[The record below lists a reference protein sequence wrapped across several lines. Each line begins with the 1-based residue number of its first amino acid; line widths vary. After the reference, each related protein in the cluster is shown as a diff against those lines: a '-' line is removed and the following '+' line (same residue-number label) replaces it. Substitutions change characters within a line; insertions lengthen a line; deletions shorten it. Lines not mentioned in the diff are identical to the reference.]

1 MSTYHPSDNNYTRSR
16 PGQFSDPHSEELLFY
31 WAQQSVDDTL
41 TNNDAQSSISC
52 NVRTKLTLRESI
64 GTSGLLSIAGGTL
77 ASLVS
82 LGFLIF
88 LWTGQGTALGAVDAS
103 SAWRAIILGGWSSQ
117 AITLAALVIRTA
129 TAIQATTCT
138 SMLAALFLERH
149 YVPKSEVVHF
159 SILRSVNNG
168 PLRLAELASKLK
180 PILRTFSIETALVF
194 SILTSVLALQFAST
208 LLFIDLHNFTI
219 AENVAL
225 FPVNDYIAED
235 TALFTAPP
243 TLYQPPIYAI
253 YGELPSNA
261 SSSPDPKGFSTT
273 GLRRRAFLPLREPN
287 MRTAIHSYNGNAIVL
302 SSNIACMPPMTQGI
316 TFRKRPCKLD
326 QLGDA
331 CESGLAAGTLN
342 YGESLQRAHEVT
354 SLCNSEGCFSAN
366 FNCTIPGVVDES
378 AGWSSSLCLVDVVG
392 GDQWHKA
399 AKLDWDSVIE
409 PWSNHSS
416 MYLLF
421 HTNMHKKDWNVSI
434 NSHNMTTTTARE
446 WRTYEVQED
455 RFVNATLCFSNFYAA
470 FSLVDMVATGK
481 LVEPLGNWS
490 ITSVGDSSAVRKYLG
505 ITKETVSYADR
516 GVLTI
521 KNMSSPATYS
531 PVESGAWS
539 IQPNQTLV
547 EIVLTKYN
555 NALYNTILVGRN
567 TTFQACTR
575 CAFHGI
581 LVHPEV
587 ASLMQDTIDETSRA
601 VDAVQGF
608 TTTFANTLYSEFLK
622 AFTGAENVRI
632 GYTKMVEVPGGCRE
646 NGCIKGLLSVAGLL
660 AFHILCVCSTTI
672 TYIKF
677 TRYSRQGN
685 AWHAVSQLT
694 GNELV
699 SLLDRAN
706 DIGDNEL
713 REEMKKDNNNNPVRL
728 EKRENGK
735 IDLVPKFE
743 ASE

>member
-31 WAQQSVDDTL
+31 WAQH
-41 TNNDAQSSISC
+41 SISC

-77 ASLVS
+77 ASL
-82 LGFLIF
+82 
-88 LWTGQGTALGAVDAS
+88 GTALGAVDAS
-103 SAWRAIILGGWSSQ
+103 SAWRTIILGGWSSQ

-180 PILRTFSIETALVF
+180 PILRTFSIETAL
-194 SILTSVLALQFAST
+194 FAST

-235 TALFTAPP
+235 TALFTAPL

-521 KNMSSPATYS
+521 KNMSSPAT
-531 PVESGAWS
+531 